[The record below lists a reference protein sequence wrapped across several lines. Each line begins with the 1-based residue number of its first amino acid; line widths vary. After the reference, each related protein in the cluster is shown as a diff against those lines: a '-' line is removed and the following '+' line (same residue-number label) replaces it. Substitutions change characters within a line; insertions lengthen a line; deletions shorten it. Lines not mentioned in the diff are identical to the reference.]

1 MTQTINR
8 AGSGKIEDVVEE
20 SAGQAH
26 VSVEEA
32 VTQIIATMPRM
43 FRTIKHQIRSADAG
57 GPSQEVGDTQTWV
70 LHALATGTQLTSEL
84 AKRFNVTTP
93 TITRMVDGL
102 VDKGYVERRHDS
114 EDRRRIYLELT
125 DAGWE
130 ATRNMNEQF
139 RSSVARFLSPL
150 SERQLADI
158 VVACR
163 HLQTLLPN
171 DGYDYSGLCPPRQAG
186 SNIETEQNDTITNTK
201 EN

>member
-1 MTQTINR
+1 MTQTVNR
-8 AGSGKIEDVVEE
+8 AGSSKIEDVVEE
-20 SAGQAH
+20 PTVQTP

-32 VTQIIATMPRM
+32 VTQVIATMPRM
-43 FRTIKHQIRSADAG
+43 FRTIKHQIRSAEAG

-102 VDKGYVERRHDS
+102 VDKGYIKRRPDS

-130 ATRNMNEQF
+130 ATRNINELF

-171 DGYDYSGLCPPRQAG
+171 DGYDYSGLCPPRPAG
-186 SNIETEQNDTITNTK
+186 SNIETEQEDTITNTK